1 MTKHASVIVLVR
13 ANRGKSRRLHWLFQL
28 TGEGCQVLCHA
39 QASSAQ
45 ICVGK
50 SHTTSLLGCS
60 EVVAR
65 ETAARP
71 CGG

>member
-1 MTKHASVIVLVR
+1 MTKHAALVR
-13 ANRGKSRRLHWLFQL
+13 ANRGKSRRLQ

-39 QASSAQ
+39 QASSVQ